1 MKQLSVSDVM
11 TLHRLLIRETGG
23 TPGLRDQGLLESAVN
38 SPYQTFG
45 GIDIYPNLPRK
56 AAQLGFGLIQDHPF
70 LDGNKRIGILA
81 MLTLLEWNGILTE
94 FSDQE
99 LVAIGL
105 DTAGG
110 KLDAAALEQEILSHA
125 SF

>member
-11 TLHRLLIRETGG
+11 TLHQLLIRETGG

-45 GIDIYPNLPRK
+45 GIDIYPSLPRK

-81 MLTLLEWNGILTE
+81 MLTLLE
-94 FSDQE
+94 
-99 LVAIGL
+99 
-105 DTAGG
+105 
-110 KLDAAALEQEILSHA
+110 
-125 SF
+125 